1 LYQGSGEKLGS
12 AGAMK
17 RATTWSSATE
27 MQRAMA
33 ILQAIIMSIEIT
45 TGLAETMKSTIRL
58 NREEE
63 TKDGIVNKLTAKLLA
78 TKRAESMQKRLQS
91 NGCQKMEQISLN

>member
-1 LYQGSGEKLGS
+1 MQP
-12 AGAMK
+12 AIA
-17 RATTWSSATE
+17 
-27 MQRAMA
+27 MQRAIT
-33 ILQAIIMSIEIT
+33 ILQAIIMPIEIT
-45 TGLAETMKSTIRL
+45 MTPEVAMKSTIRL